1 MCLCAGDNKEW
12 DSFVHERAKRWGQA
26 VLRIAKYQQQN
37 PLLRIFYEDLKTN
50 TSHEVMK
57 MLVFLK
63 VPHHSIID
71 LQQQLSNSS
80 SLQIFHRQQE
90 RQINNHFT
98 QQQMKALVSMMS
110 QVIVECTAKGY
121 KDSKEYVRNYL
132 MTCIK
137 EK

>member
-71 LQQQLSNSS
+71 LQQQLNSS